1 MRRRR
6 AIRRTLVIAGVTTA
20 VSGAV
25 ALAFAPP
32 LLPIER
38 AAAWIARPAI
48 QAMTRD
54 PRARDG
60 IVISIE
66 NVPVAGTFCP
76 IPARYGMTAVP
87 ERDSGSS
94 HMAMLDSSAPLLLG
108 ESSRPRAPDSPAKCT
123 PPPASAGGPR

>member
-1 MRRRR
+1 
-6 AIRRTLVIAGVTTA
+6 VIAGVTIA
-20 VSGAV
+20 ASGAV

-54 PRARDG
+54 PRAHDS

-66 NVPVAGTFCP
+66 NVPVAGTYCP

-87 ERDSGSS
+87 GRDSGP
-94 HMAMLDSSAPLLLG
+94 SATAIPDTGAPWLVG
-108 ESSRPRAPDSPAKCT
+108 ESSRPPAPDSPAKCT
-123 PPPASAGGPR
+123 PAPASAGGLR

>member
-1 MRRRR
+1 
-6 AIRRTLVIAGVTTA
+6 VTIA
-20 VSGAV
+20 VSAAV

-38 AAAWIARPAI
+38 A
-48 QAMTRD
+48 
-54 PRARDG
+54 ARDG

-76 IPARYGMTAVP
+76 MPAHYGMTAVP

-94 HMAMLDSSAPLLLG
+94 HMAMPDSSAPLLLG
-108 ESSRPRAPDSPAKCT
+108 ESSRPSAPDSPAKCS
-123 PPPASAGGPR
+123 PPPASAGGVR